1 MSDVDFGA
9 SFIKNYNKR
18 IRQHLSQSPSS
29 PKPSSSSRPRPRH
42 SPSPSI
48 STPQPDS
55 HKPKYDYLYSKNN
68 RANILNVVSQ
78 ISDDV
83 TSNPGIG
90 ISAEKV
96 SLDEAEYLGR
106 GATMEVFA
114 VDYVVPNNPAE
125 ADGMKSSKRVAVKR
139 VSREHAPV
147 RNHALAL
154 EEDFVFLKGRDEF
167 YARVGAMTQEI
178 KILARVCHPL
188 IYVNPRTDRKRRNPS
203 TDTET

>member
-1 MSDVDFGA
+1 M
-9 SFIKNYNKR
+9 
-18 IRQHLSQSPSS
+18 
-29 PKPSSSSRPRPRH
+29 
-42 SPSPSI
+42 
-48 STPQPDS
+48 
-55 HKPKYDYLYSKNN
+55 
-68 RANILNVVSQ
+68 VSQ

-83 TSNPGIG
+83 TPKPGIG

-114 VDYVVPNNPAE
+114 IDYVSPTSKE
-125 ADGMKSSKRVAVKR
+125 AGDGTSVSRKVAVKR

-178 KILARVCHPL
+178 KILARVCHPF
-188 IYVNPRTDRKRRNPS
+188 IYIGFHRESHIDRG
-203 TDTET
+203 

>member
-1 MSDVDFGA
+1 MSDDINFGA

-18 IRQHLSQSPSS
+18 IRQHLAQSPSS
-29 PKPSSSSRPRPRH
+29 SSPKASSSSRPRSRQ
-42 SPSPSI
+42 SPSPPTSA
-48 STPQPDS
+48 PQPDS

-83 TSNPGIG
+83 TPNPGIG

-114 VDYVVPNNPAE
+114 IDYPPNKPPE
-125 ADGMKSSKRVAVKR
+125 ESQMKSRRVAVKR
-139 VSREHAPV
+139 VSREHAPI

-178 KILARVCHPL
+178 KILARVRITLDP
-188 IYVNPRTDRKRRNPS
+188 DRSCR
-203 TDTET
+203 

>member
-1 MSDVDFGA
+1 MQAAQAKSEFGA

-18 IRQHLSQSPSS
+18 IRQHLSESTSS
-29 PKPSSSSRPRPRH
+29 QKSSSSRPRH
-42 SPSPSI
+42 SSSPSS
-48 STPQPDS
+48 SQSDFQ
-55 HKPKYDYLYSKNN
+55 KPKYDYLYSKNN

-83 TSNPGIG
+83 TPNPGIG
-90 ISAEKV
+90 ISSEKV
-96 SLDEAEYLGR
+96 SLDDAEYLGR

-114 VDYVVPNNPAE
+114 VDYRPQTEKPSN
-125 ADGMKSSKRVAVKR
+125 DGILVSSRRVAVKR

-167 YARVGAMTQEI
+167 YDRVGAMTQEI
-178 KILARVCHPL
+178 KILARVRF
-188 IYVNPRTDRKRRNPS
+188 YPRS
-203 TDTET
+203 